1 LTHGVTKGLSK
12 TGAIL
17 ATALLTLGIGAGAAR
32 AADGADVFNNNCAVC
47 HSTDPGTNKLG
58 PSLASIFGR
67 KSGGLDDYSYSPA
80 MAKLGVTWDKATLDK
95 YLTDPQA
102 MVPGTK
108 MIYPGVKDEADRKAL
123 IDYLATL

>member
-1 LTHGVTKGLSK
+1 MNGVTKAS
-12 TGAIL
+12 AIL
-17 ATALLTLGIGAGAAR
+17 AAAALALGAEVSSAA

-58 PSLASIFGR
+58 PSLASIVGR
-67 KSGGLDDYSYSPA
+67 KSASLGDYAYSPA
-80 MAKLGVTWDKATLDK
+80 MTKAGVTWDKATLDK
-95 YLTDPQA
+95 YITDPQA

-108 MIYPGVKDEADRKAL
+108 MLFPGLKDAADRKAL